1 MTKLRNRVATERGT
15 SLPAAALTL
24 VALGLGGCAS
34 AQGGPV
40 ERVDAIQASA
50 EVPEAELLDVGIEVF
65 ADGVDPEW
73 DQAIL
78 NEKGVFPDIRKAE
91 GRYFAILLKR
101 TLESTGHWGAVRVVP
116 KLAEGV
122 DLTISGEIVESN
134 GKRLAIR
141 VLAVDARG
149 REWLDREYK
158 AEADTLA
165 YVMHQERAQ
174 AARRGES
181 SPAAA
186 GKQLDP
192 YQSLYNRIANDLLDE
207 RRDIDTGEV
216 HEIRRTSELRFAADL
231 APQAFSSH
239 LSRDGK
245 GRYGVERLPAEG
257 DPMLAR
263 VARIRQR
270 DYFFVDT
277 LNDHYANFF
286 ERMDPPYDEWR
297 LYSFEEQLALDEIR
311 RKSKLHKILG
321 GVLAVGGLIL
331 GDGDSYGESTIK
343 DAAVIGGVALIA
355 DGVRRGREA
364 AIHEAAL
371 MELATSLEGD
381 VEPMLI
387 DVEGRT
393 LRLSGSAETQFETW
407 RLLLREAFESETG
420 LPVDP
425 NTGRPVPV
433 ASTPEG

>member
-1 MTKLRNRVATERGT
+1 VSEPSKRAIDGGMAVV
-15 SLPAAALTL
+15 ALTL
-24 VALGLGGCAS
+24 VAFALGGCATAHS
-34 AQGGPV
+34 GPAQ
-40 ERVDAIQASA
+40 RVDAIQAAS
-50 EVPEAELLDVGIEVF
+50 EVPEEELIDVGIEVF

-91 GRYFAILLKR
+91 GRYFAIMLKR

-116 KLAEGV
+116 TQAEGV

-134 GKRLAIR
+134 GLRLALKVR
-141 VLAVDARG
+141 AVDARG
-149 REWLDREYK
+149 REWLEREYK

-181 SPAAA
+181 TPADA

-192 YQSLYNRIANDLLDE
+192 YESLYNRIANDLLKE
-207 RRDIDTGEV
+207 RRDLDAEDV
-216 HEIRRTSELRFAADL
+216 QEIRRTAALRFAADL
-231 APQAFSSH
+231 APQAFASH
-239 LSRDGK
+239 LSQDGK
-245 GRYGVERLPAEG
+245 GRYRVERLPAEG

-263 VARIRQR
+263 VTRIRQR

-277 LNDHYANFF
+277 LNEHYANFF

-297 LYSFEEQLALDEIR
+297 VYSFEEQLALDEIR

-321 GVLAVGGLIL
+321 GVLAVGGLVL

-371 MELATSLEGD
+371 MELATSFEGD

-393 LRLSGSAETQFETW
+393 LRLTGSAETQFEQW
-407 RLLLREAFESETG
+407 RELLREAFESETG

-433 ASTPEG
+433 VSTPEG